1 MIFQRKNVIS
11 STFAFDAALANS
23 LPKLAELDQGG
34 RFKPGN
40 TGANGNGKAPSF
52 ESWHNPREAFE
63 TRLTLLVIA
72 GDFAV
77 IALGFIAATVL
88 MEGGFTLAPAIPGGY
103 KSILAVSAFIL
114 WRLRGRDLYSYRSL
128 LQPSKIWHK
137 LLGSLCFCLLGFAA
151 LALMIPTDP
160 PVPWQLIAMAG
171 LIMCSVICLWRVA
184 VSRVVCLP
192 FFSSRLRHRL
202 IVIGGGSQTLRIQ
215 KTLGKDSDMEFVG
228 WVLANKPNHNE
239 ELEKYRLGSLHE
251 LRKILR
257 NHAVSTVA
265 LVESESLQREGV
277 AAVARVCEIAHVEFN
292 MVPHF
297 FEILVSGVRP
307 KIIGDMQLL
316 GVHCLPLYG
325 LRNRFVKRTVDIVG
339 ALVGLAIS
347 IPLMLVFGALVFLES
362 PGPIFYRQVRQG
374 RNGRLFYI
382 IKLRSMR
389 LNAEADGKPKW
400 AQNDDS
406 RRLRIGAF
414 MRKWNI
420 DEIPQF
426 FNVLCGQ
433 MSLVGP
439 RPERPELIARFK
451 SKIPHYQARHMYQ
464 PGMTGWAQIN
474 GWRGNTCLEER
485 IRHDIWY
492 LENWSVWLDFRIMLQ
507 TFHHQKN
514 AY

>member
-1 MIFQRKNVIS
+1 
-11 STFAFDAALANS
+11 
-23 LPKLAELDQGG
+23 
-34 RFKPGN
+34 
-40 TGANGNGKAPSF
+40 
-52 ESWHNPREAFE
+52 
-63 TRLTLLVIA
+63 
-72 GDFAV
+72 
-77 IALGFIAATVL
+77 
-88 MEGGFTLAPAIPGGY
+88 
-103 KSILAVSAFIL
+103 
-114 WRLRGRDLYSYRSL
+114 
-128 LQPSKIWHK
+128 
-137 LLGSLCFCLLGFAA
+137 
-151 LALMIPTDP
+151 
-160 PVPWQLIAMAG
+160 
-171 LIMCSVICLWRVA
+171 
-184 VSRVVCLP
+184 
-192 FFSSRLRHRL
+192 
-202 IVIGGGSQTLRIQ
+202 
-215 KTLGKDSDMEFVG
+215 
-228 WVLANKPNHNE
+228 
-239 ELEKYRLGSLHE
+239 
-251 LRKILR
+251 
-257 NHAVSTVA
+257 
-265 LVESESLQREGV
+265 
-277 AAVARVCEIAHVEFN
+277 
-292 MVPHF
+292 
-297 FEILVSGVRP
+297 
-307 KIIGDMQLL
+307 MQLL